1 MVGTVTGGTGAGG
14 CGAGAGAGVG
24 AGAWAGGD
32 VDTSSDWSYSV
43 TTEEKRPYSFTLPQI
58 VYNFRTKE
66 DNIDMDLIL
75 IINEIEFK
83 KKIFMIR
90 LLLYITA
97 IPIYSHFN
105 ED

>member
-32 VDTSSDWSYSV
+32 ADTSSDWR
-43 TTEEKRPYSFTLPQI
+43 TEEKRPYSFTLPQI
-58 VYNFRTKE
+58 VYNFHTKE
-66 DNIDMDLIL
+66 DNTYMDLIL

-83 KKIFMIR
+83 KK
-90 LLLYITA
+90 
-97 IPIYSHFN
+97 SS
-105 ED
+105 